1 MKFEQVPLQSATGAI
16 LAHSVQTPAGA
27 IKKGRVLGADEIAR
41 LAAAGI
47 DRVTAAVLEAGDV
60 GEDAA
65 AARVAAALQGGAMH
79 VAEPFTGRANLYADA
94 TGIVE
99 IDVDRLRRLNGL
111 DESLTIATVPAFE
124 RVTRGQ
130 MIATVKVITFALTE
144 EVVKSAEA
152 LARDAGG
159 LIHVRPFRA
168 ATAGLVLTRL
178 PGTRT
183 SLLEKRRRAI
193 AQRLEAAGSRIGDVE
208 TVAHELDAVAAAIGR
223 MSAAKLDP
231 IIVFAA
237 SAIVDR
243 HDVIPAGLV
252 AAGGA
257 IERLGMPVDPGNLM
271 LLGHLGDIDV
281 IGAPSCAASPKING
295 FDWILERRLA
305 DVAVTSDD
313 VASMGLGGLLKE
325 IVTRPQPRE
334 LPPDD
339 ADVPDAAGESGT
351 GETTRRAP
359 KIAALVLAGGRS
371 TRYGVRNKLLEP
383 LDGVP
388 LVVRS
393 ARAAL
398 ASRAAPVIVVTGHE
412 ADAVAAALAD
422 LDVRIVHN
430 PDFADGLSTSL
441 RTGLAA
447 VPPDADGA
455 IVTLGDMPRIEARH
469 LDRLIA
475 AFSPK
480 EGRGIVVPVHLG
492 KRGNPVLFARAYF
505 QELLAI
511 EGDTGARHIIAAS
524 ASEVAEVDLATD
536 AIFLDIDTPEALAR
550 ASGKT

>member
-1 MKFEQVPLQSATGAI
+1 MKFEQVLLPSAMGAI
-16 LAHSVQTPAGA
+16 LAHSVATPSGT

-41 LAAAGI
+41 LTAGGI
-47 DRVTAAVLEAGDV
+47 ETVTAALLEAGDV

-65 AARVAAALQGGAMH
+65 AARVATALEGGAMH

-94 TGIVE
+94 SGLVE
-99 IDVDRLRRLNGL
+99 IDAARLRRLNGL
-111 DESLTIATVPAFE
+111 DEGLTVATVSAFE

-130 MIATVKVITFALTE
+130 MIATVKVITFALPE
-144 EVVKSAEA
+144 SVVAAAEA
-152 LARDAGG
+152 LARDGGG
-159 LIHVRPFRA
+159 LIHVRPFRQA
-168 ATAGLVLTRL
+168 SAGLVLTRL
-178 PGTRT
+178 AGTRT
-183 SLLEKRRRAI
+183 SILEKRRRAI
-193 AQRLEAAGSRIGDVE
+193 AQRLEALGSRIGAVD
-208 TVAHELDAVAAAIGR
+208 TVAHEPDSVAAAIAR
-223 MSAAKLDP
+223 MSKDGLDP

-271 LLGHLGDIDV
+271 LLGHLGGTDV

-305 DVAVTSDD
+305 GVAVSSED

-334 LPPDD
+334 LPPKEDEVVD
-339 ADVPDAAGESGT
+339 SGAQ
-351 GETTRRAP
+351 RRAP
-359 KIAALVLAGGRS
+359 RIAAIVLAAGRS
-371 TRYGVRNKLLEP
+371 TRYGARNKLLEE

-393 ARAAL
+393 VRAAL
-398 ASRAAPVIVVTGHE
+398 ASRASPVIVVTGHE
-412 ADAVAAALAD
+412 AEAVRAALAG
-422 LDVRIVHN
+422 LDVRIIHN
-430 PDFADGLSTSL
+430 PDYAGGLSTSL
-441 RTGLAA
+441 KAGLSA
-447 VPPDADGA
+447 VPADADGA

-469 LDRLIA
+469 IDRLIA

-492 KRGNPVLFARAYF
+492 KRGNPVLFAQAYF
-505 QELLAI
+505 KELMEI

-524 ASEVAEVDLATD
+524 ASEVAEVDLASD
-536 AIFLDIDTPEALAR
+536 AIFLDIDTPDALAR
-550 ASGKT
+550 AKGG

>member
-1 MKFEQVPLQSATGAI
+1 MKFERVSLQSATGAI
-16 LAHSVQTPAGA
+16 LAHSIATPSGA

-47 DRVTAAVLEAGDV
+47 ETVTAAVLEAGDV

-65 AARVAAALQGGAMH
+65 ASRVALALEGAVMH

-94 TGIVE
+94 AGLVE
-99 IDVDRLRRLNGL
+99 IDAVRLRRLNGL
-111 DESLTIATVPAFE
+111 DEGLTVATVPAFE

-130 MIATVKVITFALTE
+130 MIATVKVITFALGE
-144 EVVKSAEA
+144 SVVATAEA
-152 LARDAGG
+152 LAREAGG
-159 LIHVRPFRA
+159 LIHVRPFRQA
-168 ATAGLVLTRL
+168 SAGLVLTKL

-183 SLLEKRRRAI
+183 SILEKRRRAI
-193 AQRLEAAGSRIGDVE
+193 ANRLEALGSRIGEVDTVPHE
-208 TVAHELDAVAAAIGR
+208 TDAVAAAISR
-223 MSAAKLDP
+223 MTAAGLDP

-271 LLGHLGDIDV
+271 LLGHLGDTDV

-305 DVAVTSDD
+305 GVVVTSDD

-334 LPPDD
+334 LPPTSEE
-339 ADVPDAAGESGT
+339 AAGE
-351 GETTRRAP
+351 EAERRAP
-359 KIAALVLAGGRS
+359 RIAAVVLAGGRS
-371 TRYGVRNKLLEP
+371 TRYGVRNKLLET

-388 LVVRS
+388 LVVR
-393 ARAAL
+393 AVRAAL
-398 ASRAAPVIVVTGHE
+398 ASRATPVIVVTGHE
-412 ADAVAAALAD
+412 AEAVRGALAGI
-422 LDVRIVHN
+422 DVRIVHN
-430 PDFADGLSTSL
+430 PDFASGLSTSL
-441 RTGLAA
+441 KAGLAA
-447 VPPDADGA
+447 APADVDGA
-455 IVTLGDMPRIEARH
+455 IVALGDMPRIEARH
-469 LDRLIA
+469 IDRLIA

-492 KRGNPVLFARAYF
+492 KRGNPVLFDRAYF
-505 QELLAI
+505 KELMAI

-536 AIFLDIDTPEALAR
+536 AIFLDIDTPDALAQATAKSR
-550 ASGKT
+550 AE

>member
-1 MKFEQVPLQSATGAI
+1 MKFEQVLLPSAMGAI
-16 LAHSVQTPAGA
+16 LAHSVATPSGT

-41 LAAAGI
+41 LTAGGI
-47 DRVTAAVLEAGDV
+47 ETVTAALLEAGDV

-65 AARVAAALQGGAMH
+65 AARVATALEGGAMH

-94 TGIVE
+94 SGLVE
-99 IDVDRLRRLNGL
+99 IDAARLRRLNGL
-111 DESLTIATVPAFE
+111 DEGLTVATVSAFE

-130 MIATVKVITFALTE
+130 MIATVKVITFALPE
-144 EVVKSAEA
+144 SVVAAAEA
-152 LARDAGG
+152 LARDGGG
-159 LIHVRPFRA
+159 LIHVRPFRQA
-168 ATAGLVLTRL
+168 SAGLVLTRL
-178 PGTRT
+178 AGTRT
-183 SLLEKRRRAI
+183 SILEKRRRAI
-193 AQRLEAAGSRIGDVE
+193 AQRLEALGSRIGAVD
-208 TVAHELDAVAAAIGR
+208 TVAHEPDSVAAAIAR
-223 MSAAKLDP
+223 MSKDGLDP

-271 LLGHLGDIDV
+271 LLGNLGGTDV

-305 DVAVTSDD
+305 GVAVSSED

-334 LPPDD
+334 LPPKEDEVVD
-339 ADVPDAAGESGT
+339 SGAQ
-351 GETTRRAP
+351 RRAP
-359 KIAALVLAGGRS
+359 RIAAIVLAAGRS
-371 TRYGVRNKLLEP
+371 TRYGARNKLLEE

-393 ARAAL
+393 VRAAL
-398 ASRAAPVIVVTGHE
+398 ASRASPVIVVTGHE
-412 ADAVAAALAD
+412 AEAVRAALAG
-422 LDVRIVHN
+422 LDVRIIHN
-430 PDFADGLSTSL
+430 PDYAGGLSTSL
-441 RTGLAA
+441 KAGLSA
-447 VPPDADGA
+447 VPADADGA

-469 LDRLIA
+469 IDRLIA

-492 KRGNPVLFARAYF
+492 KRGNPVLFAQAYF
-505 QELLAI
+505 KELMEI

-524 ASEVAEVDLATD
+524 ASEVAEVDLASD
-536 AIFLDIDTPEALAR
+536 AIFLDIDTPDALAR
-550 ASGKT
+550 AKGG

>member
-1 MKFEQVPLQSATGAI
+1 MKFEQVSLQSATGAI
-16 LAHSVQTPAGA
+16 LAHSVQTPSGA

-41 LAAAGI
+41 LTAAGI
-47 DRVTAAVLEAGDV
+47 ERVTAAVLEAGDV

-65 AARVAAALQGGAMH
+65 AARVAVALQGGAMH

-99 IDVDRLRRLNGL
+99 IDAARLRRLNGL
-111 DESLTIATVPAFE
+111 DEGLTIATVPAFE

-144 EVVKSAEA
+144 AVVTSAEE
-152 LARDAGG
+152 LARGAGG

-168 ATAGLVLTRL
+168 TIAGLVLTKL

-208 TVAHELDAVAAAIGR
+208 SVAHETDAVAGAIAR
-223 MSAAKLDP
+223 MSKAGLDP

-252 AAGGA
+252 AAGGT

-271 LLGHLGDIDV
+271 LLGHLGETDV

-305 DVAVTSDD
+305 GVAVTSDD

-339 ADVPDAAGESGT
+339 DQPIEAPGDV
-351 GETTRRAP
+351 GETARRAP
-359 KIAALVLAGGRS
+359 KIAAVVLAGGRS
-371 TRYGVRNKLLEP
+371 TRYGARNKLLEP
-383 LDGVP
+383 LEGVP
-388 LVVRS
+388 LVVRTV
-393 ARAAL
+393 RAAL

-412 ADAVAAALAD
+412 ADAVQAAVAG
-422 LDVRIVHN
+422 LDVRLVHN

-441 RTGLAA
+441 RTGLGA
-447 VPPDADGA
+447 VPDDADGA
-455 IVTLGDMPRIEARH
+455 VVALGDMPRIEARH

-505 QELLAI
+505 KELLTI

-550 ASGKT
+550 ASKN